1 MKLIDKRYE
10 MFELL
15 SDMFDAIA
23 TSDEID
29 EIIQLAKEI
38 DELEQKEVKNT
49 DLSGLCQCK
58 HPKPY
63 LGILM
68 EIRCKNCNE
77 EIKSLR
83 L

>member
-15 SDMFDAIA
+15 SDKFDAIA

-38 DELEQKEVKNT
+38 DELKQKEVENW
-49 DLSGLCQCK
+49 
-58 HPKPY
+58 
-63 LGILM
+63 
-68 EIRCKNCNE
+68 E
-77 EIKSLR
+77 
-83 L
+83 